1 MAHHPFLLPRRPAH
15 LRCPGTTRVSQVPGI
30 SLHASHALCG
40 PRQTL
45 RALTLSSAL
54 FVLASGS
61 LTPSPS
67 GLWDFRPS
75 LYRGCIKSWGIAV
88 SLAGYVVPCVRLN
101 RFVRLCSLLLNYL
114 PNSCNTRYGWVV
126 SPYPAEP
133 ALSVVEG
140 DFHPARNAKFAWR
153 TNDLSHL
160 LRVQRRGTR
169 SQVDSVVRDFL
180 LLVVCSSL
188 LGNRRS
194 KKSRER
200 SITSFAS
207 SGVVVP
213 IVTMS

>member
-1 MAHHPFLLPRRPAH
+1 MAQYPYLLPRRPAH

-30 SLHASHALCG
+30 TIHASHALCG

-54 FVLASGS
+54 FVLASGP

-67 GLWDFRPS
+67 GLWDFRPT

-126 SPYPAEP
+126 SPYPA
-133 ALSVVEG
+133 
-140 DFHPARNAKFAWR
+140 
-153 TNDLSHL
+153 
-160 LRVQRRGTR
+160 GTFTL
-169 SQVDSVVRDFL
+169 QETP
-180 LLVVCSSL
+180 SSL
-188 LGNRRS
+188 GALTAGAELPPGLRRTQQS
-194 KKSRER
+194 PRRYTTKTANKR
-200 SITSFAS
+200 T
-207 SGVVVP
+207 VD
-213 IVTMS
+213 